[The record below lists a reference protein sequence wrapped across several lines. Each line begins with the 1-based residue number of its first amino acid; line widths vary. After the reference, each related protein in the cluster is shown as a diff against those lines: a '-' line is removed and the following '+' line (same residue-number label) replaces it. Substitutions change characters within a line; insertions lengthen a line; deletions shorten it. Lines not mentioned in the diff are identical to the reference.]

1 MARLN
6 LLKSVII
13 YSVFNGVLVQGSVNE
28 IIESKAKIM
37 EKKQKQAVDDLED
50 DLFEADKQKSA
61 IEETITTVRGNIVML
76 NHELK
81 KCRSEKEKQEA
92 MMKSTDNSTAKEATT
107 EATTALPATTEDPE
121 IIAEFIIAENTCYR
135 ELDLVSKNTRSLEIS
150 REKSVTRNN
159 AYCGDIPILSCSNLL
174 FEFQGYD
181 TYQSAKSTIE
191 ENIRRIRED
200 KNFLENRVNDKEK
213 VTRDLEDTLAE
224 ATTNYE
230 KANAEFKATL
240 NELNEM

>member
-1 MARLN
+1 MIF
-6 LLKSVII
+6 LKPI
-13 YSVFNGVLVQGSVNE
+13 
-28 IIESKAKIM
+28 SK
-37 EKKQKQAVDDLED
+37 
-50 DLFEADKQKSA
+50 KSA

-81 KCRSEKEKQEA
+81 KCRSEKEEQVA
-92 MMKSTDNSTAKEATT
+92 MMKSIDNSTAKEATT

-150 REKSVTRNN
+150 REKSVTKNN
-159 AYCGDIPILSCSNLL
+159 A
-174 FEFQGYD
+174 
-181 TYQSAKSTIE
+181 YQSAKSTIE
-191 ENIRRIRED
+191 ENIRRIREE
-200 KNFLENRVNDKEK
+200 KKFLENRVNDKEEM
-213 VTRDLEDTLAE
+213 TRDLEDTLAE

-230 KANAEFKATL
+230 KAKAELKANL